1 MNKRWM
7 VVAIVIAALVAVSV
21 IKDLA
26 IKTAVEAGAEI
37 VTGLKLTMSGFNAG
51 IARSIVSIKGL
62 KLHNPKGFP
71 DPVMIDM
78 PEIYVDYDLPA
89 MLRGEIHLKEARIN
103 LAEFVVVKDRAGKL
117 NLNSLKAVA
126 AQKKGAQATSKAG
139 KPMKMRIDVLNL
151 KIGKAVYKDYSRGG
165 APSVTEYNINIDK
178 TFRNVDN
185 PNTLVSLLVVEA
197 LTKTPIAGLANFDVG
212 SLSRSVSASLESA
225 TKAVA
230 VAQETVNKTL
240 ESTKVAAD
248 TAKTATNTA
257 KKTVESVG
265 GLLKGLGSS
274 RE

>member
-1 MNKRWM
+1 
-7 VVAIVIAALVAVSV
+7 
-21 IKDLA
+21 
-26 IKTAVEAGAEI
+26 
-37 VTGLKLTMSGFNAG
+37 
-51 IARSIVSIKGL
+51 
-62 KLHNPKGFP
+62 
-71 DPVMIDM
+71 
-78 PEIYVDYDLPA
+78 
-89 MLRGEIHLKEARIN
+89 
-103 LAEFVVVKDRAGKL
+103 
-117 NLNSLKAVA
+117 
-126 AQKKGAQATSKAG
+126 
-139 KPMKMRIDVLNL
+139 MRIDVLNL
-151 KIGKAVYKDYSRGG
+151 KIGKAVYKDYSSGG

-230 VAQETVNKTL
+230 VARETVNKTL

-248 TAKTATNTA
+248 TAKTATDTA
-257 KKTVESVG
+257 KKTVEGVG